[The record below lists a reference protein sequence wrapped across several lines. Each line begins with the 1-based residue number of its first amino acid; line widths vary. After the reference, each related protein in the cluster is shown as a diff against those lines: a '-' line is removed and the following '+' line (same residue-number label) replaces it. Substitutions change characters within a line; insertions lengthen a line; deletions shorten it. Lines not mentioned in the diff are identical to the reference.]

1 MNLCPNCGI
10 ELDSGFAEC
19 PLCHARI
26 KDQPGSKEKIPVTDP
41 GQDRPLSSR
50 EKLHLFWEVSGILH
64 FSSIV
69 MTILID
75 IILNKKP
82 GWSLI
87 ATTALAASFV
97 YITLL
102 VYATRHLLI
111 FLVGLFL
118 NTLALVFILD
128 ELHNG
133 LNWFVMPGLPL
144 AGFFILMLGCVLVF
158 IKFTRQSGFNIIAV
172 ISLAIG
178 IYVMIIEMSVSYAA
192 NKVITLSWS
201 VIVAASILPFALIL
215 LYFHYRLKR
224 GTSLRK
230 FFHL

>member
-10 ELDSGFAEC
+10 ELEPGYAEC
-19 PLCHARI
+19 PLCLARI
-26 KDQPGSKEKIPVTDP
+26 NGGTSLADKSPDIYPS
-41 GQDRPLSSR
+41 QDRPLSNR

-75 IILNKKP
+75 IIMHKKP

-87 ATTALAASFV
+87 STTAIAASFV

-102 VYATRHLLI
+102 VYTTRHLLV
-111 FLVGLFL
+111 FLGGLLL
-118 NTLALVFILD
+118 NTLALLFILD
-128 ELHNG
+128 ELHTG
-133 LNWFVMPGLPL
+133 INWFFMPALPL
-144 AGFFILMLGCVLVF
+144 TGFFILMLGLVLL
-158 IKFTRQSGFNIIAV
+158 FTRNTKQKGFNIIAI

-178 IYVMIIEMSVSYAA
+178 VYIMIIEMTVSYAA
-192 NKVITLSWS
+192 KNVMSLSWS

-230 FFHL
+230 FFNL